1 MKDWA
6 GRNVAST
13 SVRWLVRGLVCLFAP
28 LAGYGLAALVLG
40 LLPVNASFKP
50 DPDGVLIFVR
60 ANSVHA
66 EIAVPLVSR
75 VADWRPEFP
84 PAAPD
89 QIGPD
94 VYLSFGWGDRSFYLE
109 TRTWADFRIGTA
121 LRALMGRSPAAM
133 HAELVTG
140 LAARPN
146 TAAVWISEQQYRELA
161 AYIRAAFVRHP
172 DGRPQIIPGRSFGH
186 GDVFI
191 EAHGRYGPILTCNEW
206 VRRGLAQAGVR
217 APHWSPF
224 AYAIFLHLPRNR

>member
-1 MKDWA
+1 MIETARRKPTSAQKRWFTY
-6 GRNVAST
+6 GVA
-13 SVRWLVRGLVCLFAP
+13 CLFVP
-28 LAGYGLAALVLG
+28 FAGYGLAALVLA
-40 LLPVNASFKP
+40 LLPVNPRFKP

-84 PAAPD
+84 PADPD
-89 QIGPD
+89 RIGAE

-109 TRTWADFRIGTA
+109 TRTWSDFRIGTA
-121 LRALMGRSPAAM
+121 ARALLGLSPAAM
-133 HAELVTG
+133 HVELVAG
-140 LAARPN
+140 LQPRPGI
-146 TAAVWISEQQYRELA
+146 AAVRISEPQYRELV
-161 AYIRAAFVRHP
+161 AYIRASVVRHP
-172 DGRPQIIPGRSFGH
+172 DGRPQIIQGRSFGH

-206 VRRGLAQAGVR
+206 VRRGLAQAGIR

-224 AYAIFLHLPRNR
+224 AFPIFLHLANSL